1 MLMGCDLMDS
11 IDAVCDV
18 MDKSED
24 ESSLGPAMAL
34 SCGAKKGGMSRS
46 LRLGGIGAKPKRG
59 VANAARVSRG
69 SEFDVWPGLTV
80 REPTRHRS
88 EHVTITVVLY
98 NTVAGGVPTED
109 DVQAAVDDL
118 EQLYASCGAA
128 GRLADPAFDFMKEEL
143 TVKDVVDITTKV
155 VTQPYAPP
163 PAEVVGAS
171 VFPVDGA

>member
-1 MLMGCDLMDS
+1 MDS

-34 SCGAKKGGMSRS
+34 SCGAK
-46 LRLGGIGAKPKRG
+46 KRG

>member
-1 MLMGCDLMDS
+1 MGSATMDLMS

-24 ESSLGPAMAL
+24 GGSLAPAMAL
-34 SCGAKKGGMSRS
+34 SAKKGGMSRS

-59 VANAARVSRG
+59 VANAAR
-69 SEFDVWPGLTV
+69 
-80 REPTRHRS
+80 
-88 EHVTITVVLY
+88 
-98 NTVAGGVPTED
+98 VAGGVPTED

-128 GRLADPAFDFMKEEL
+128 GRLADAAFDFMKEEL
-143 TVKDVVDITTKV
+143 TVKDVADITAKV